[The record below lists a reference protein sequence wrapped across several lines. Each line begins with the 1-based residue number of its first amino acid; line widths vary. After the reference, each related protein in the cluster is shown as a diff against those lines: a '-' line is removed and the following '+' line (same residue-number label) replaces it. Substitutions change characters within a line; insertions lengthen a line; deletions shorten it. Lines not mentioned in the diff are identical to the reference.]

1 MDNNGGGGSGGEIR
15 HPMAAERSP
24 LALAVE
30 QSSNRFTV
38 HDMATTGVVPGS
50 SGNSSGSNVLGTI
63 NKTTNHQGEKWKW
76 KKKSLGSSCR
86 TELSQLSPP
95 SSLLFIVANSGLLFL
110 FFSVS
115 VHYLFAI
122 YRTAGIPSG
131 CSSMRLHC
139 RRSYCD
145 SVHRPSASSSSQAGY
160 VFRERVVVVVGWPG
174 SPLAGEFDGPAE

>member
-110 FFSVS
+110 LPLCLCPLFIC
-115 VHYLFAI
+115 YLQNC
-122 YRTAGIPSG
+122 RNSQ
-131 CSSMRLHC
+131 RLLFHA
-139 RRSYCD
+139 
-145 SVHRPSASSSSQAGY
+145 PPLSSQ
-160 VFRERVVVVVGWPG
+160 
-174 SPLAGEFDGPAE
+174 LL